1 MRSSHQFLTMIGIA
15 TFVLASACSQQDEPG
30 TEPSGIDEAAAAGPM
45 EQAALPRT
53 ASPDGASVFFLSPAD
68 GSTVANPVSIEFG
81 IDGMSVVRAGDDQL
95 DSGHHHLLI
104 DADLPDLTLP
114 VPADKNHIHFGDGSS
129 STEVTLEPGE
139 HSLRLL
145 LGDHLHI
152 PHDPPVYSE
161 TIEIIVK

>member
-1 MRSSHQFLTMIGIA
+1 MRSSHQFLAMIGVT
-15 TFVLASACSQQDEPG
+15 TFMLASACSQQDEPA
-30 TEPSGIDEAAAAGPM
+30 TEPAGIDEVAAADTM
-45 EQAALPRT
+45 VQAALPRT
-53 ASPDGASVFFLSPAD
+53 ASPDGASVFFVSPVD

-104 DADLPDLTLP
+104 DTDLPDMTLP
-114 VPADKNHIHFGDGSS
+114 VPADKNHIHFGDGST
-129 STEVTLEPGE
+129 STELTLEPGE